1 VLKQAVHSRNRLKS
15 LDTILGKTDKDE
27 QAEALVFLSRILRLV
42 RDSSQE
48 AEKVG
53 AVAATSTHVEYDPD
67 DAAYVLEMT
76 PFSCTSDGKLSDWA
90 P

>member
-1 VLKQAVHSRNRLKS
+1 MVV
-15 LDTILGKTDKDE
+15 
-27 QAEALVFLSRILRLV
+27 LSRILRLV

-53 AVAATSTHVEYDPD
+53 TIAATSIRSVQQALEYTHVEYDPD

-90 P
+90 R